1 MGDYKVAIIGGGP
14 AGMMAAI
21 KAAQIL
27 GPHEVCILEKNDGR
41 CNITNMTRIHDQ
53 LEYHGRNKNFLKH
66 ALYTLP
72 QDKLLAIFEEK
83 GLDFHTEDKKRVFPD
98 TESAEDVLDVLVEY
112 LEDLEVDIHYGISIN
127 ENSIE
132 HELNEK
138 MEPVFEIKTENLSLN
153 ASKIIVTTGG
163 KTYPNTGSTG
173 DGYKIAQSLS
183 HSITDIKPG
192 LVPFRIDDF
201 LLNGLSGLALEDVI
215 VSFKDGKKK
224 TSVKGDIIMD
234 LSSKLLEKSDYDLL
248 SGANELYTNKI
259 SIDFTPDM
267 SEDDIKS
274 MITKDTPNN
283 GKTTVKNYLK
293 KFLPGS
299 FIDYFLM
306 SLNMSSQLTMANL
319 TKKDKNKITDNLKRF
334 PVEIASLEEELAK
347 VTIGGIKSKE
357 IDSKTLESKLVEGLY
372 FAGEVLEV
380 AGPSGGYNL
389 QIAFATGYLAGEE
402 AAKSLK
408 E

>member
-27 GPHEVCILEKNDGR
+27 GPHEVCILEKNDSLGRKLALTGGGR

-224 TSVKGDIIMD
+224 TSVKGDILISHFGLTGPAIMD

-274 MITKDTPNN
+274 MITEEIPSKQLHRLFLNELEHVFPTHN
-283 GKTTVKNYLK
+283 GKSDQE
-293 KFLPGS
+293 G
-299 FIDYFLM
+299 
-306 SLNMSSQLTMANL
+306 QEQ
-319 TKKDKNKITDNLKRF
+319 DNR
-334 PVEIASLEEELAK
+334 
-347 VTIGGIKSKE
+347 
-357 IDSKTLESKLVEGLY
+357 
-372 FAGEVLEV
+372 
-380 AGPSGGYNL
+380 
-389 QIAFATGYLAGEE
+389 
-402 AAKSLK
+402 
-408 E
+408 